1 METTAPSV
9 KAASSAVTDH
19 TKAAQVSAYWK
30 EMDNGRFAY
39 TPMILL
45 AIAIIGGMGAAFA
58 LQMNIWALLVIVLPT
73 MVCFCMILAIMP
85 MKLIVRTALIAVFI
99 DLIFVA
105 VGTVIQFS

>member
-1 METTAPSV
+1 
-9 KAASSAVTDH
+9 
-19 TKAAQVSAYWK
+19 
-30 EMDNGRFAY
+30 
-39 TPMILL
+39 
-45 AIAIIGGMGAAFA
+45 
-58 LQMNIWALLVIVLPT
+58 LVIVLPT